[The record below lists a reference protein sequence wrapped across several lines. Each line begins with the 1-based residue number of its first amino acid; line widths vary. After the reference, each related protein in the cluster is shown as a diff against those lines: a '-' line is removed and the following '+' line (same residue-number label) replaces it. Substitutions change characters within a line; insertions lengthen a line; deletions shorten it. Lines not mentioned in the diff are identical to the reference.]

1 MLSRGFQPIR
11 ARRVSDGLG
20 LPIAHAPGSEAKR
33 LRPSSG
39 GWRKSLC
46 CGFRQRWERLLDRT
60 ANAGESKGSLC
71 RNSAAFVGL
80 PTLLHQG
87 TLLMTSTRRHFL
99 KAVAGT
105 GIVAAGAQRAL
116 AQEERRPSLEQLD
129 RAAAR
134 RVLQLE
140 ALRSPVKIASLEL
153 LRNGRTYLVRAR
165 SADGAEGLIAPN
177 SERMRDL
184 YPVFVNRV
192 APFFVGKDAR
202 ELEPLLDELYRHDSN
217 YKLQG
222 LALWTSVAAAEFA
235 LLDLLGKLA
244 GKSLGE
250 LLGGVL
256 RKDIAI
262 YRASGNRGNTP
273 EQEIEY
279 LKKIVAESGAKALKF
294 RLGGRM
300 SRNADSPP
308 GRSEKLIPL
317 VRETFGEAMT
327 LYADANSSYDVPKA
341 IAIGRLMEKYKYGF
355 FEEPVPFD
363 HLDDTK
369 QVADALD
376 IPVAAGE
383 QEFSLWG
390 FRWVIHHRAVDI
402 VQPDLHYFGGYIRCM
417 RVARMAAEAGLPCTL
432 HMSGGLG
439 YVDAL
444 HFMSCI
450 PNALAFQEYKGLSN
464 IPVSCTTSSL
474 QPKEGIVRVPSGPGF
489 GYTIDPDFV
498 RKAVAVRTEG

>member
-1 MLSRGFQPIR
+1 
-11 ARRVSDGLG
+11 
-20 LPIAHAPGSEAKR
+20 
-33 LRPSSG
+33 
-39 GWRKSLC
+39 
-46 CGFRQRWERLLDRT
+46 
-60 ANAGESKGSLC
+60 
-71 RNSAAFVGL
+71 
-80 PTLLHQG
+80 
-87 TLLMTSTRRHFL
+87 MTSTRRRFL
-99 KAVAGT
+99 QAAIAGT
-105 GIVAAGAQRAL
+105 SLGAVRARRAAG
-116 AQEERRPSLEQLD
+116 QEPRRPSLEQLD

-134 RVLQLE
+134 RVLHLD
-140 ALRSPVKIASLEL
+140 ALKTPVNIASLEL

-165 SADGAEGLIAPN
+165 STDGAEGLIVPN
-177 SERMRDL
+177 ADRMRDL
-184 YPVFVNRV
+184 YPVFLNRV
-192 APFFVGKDAR
+192 VPFFVGKDAR
-202 ELEPLLDELYRHDSN
+202 ELEPLLEEFYRHDSN

-222 LALWTSVAAAEFA
+222 LALWVNAAAAEFA
-235 LLDLLGKLA
+235 LLDLLGKLT
-244 GKSLGE
+244 SQSVGE

-273 EQEIEY
+273 AQEIEY

-300 SRNADSPP
+300 SQNADSPP

-317 VRETFGEAMT
+317 VRETFGDAMT

-341 IAIGRLMEKYKYGF
+341 IEIGRLMEKYKYGF

-376 IPVAAGE
+376 IPVAGGE

-390 FRWVIHHRAVDI
+390 FRWMIHHRAVDV
-402 VQPDLHYFGGYIRCM
+402 VQPDLHYFGGYIRCL

-444 HFMSCI
+444 HYMSCI
-450 PNALAFQEYKGLSN
+450 PNALAFQEYKGQSG
-464 IPVSCTTSSL
+464 IPVTCATSSL
-474 QPKEGIVRVPSGPGF
+474 QPKDGIVRVPSGPGM
-489 GYTIDPDFV
+489 GYTVDPDFV
-498 RKAVAVRTEG
+498 RKAVPVKAG